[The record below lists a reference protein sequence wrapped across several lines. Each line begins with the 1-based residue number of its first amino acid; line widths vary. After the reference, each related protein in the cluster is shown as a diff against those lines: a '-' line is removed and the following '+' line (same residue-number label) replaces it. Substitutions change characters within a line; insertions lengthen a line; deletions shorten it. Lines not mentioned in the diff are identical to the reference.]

1 MTAPQRPPEQTAV
14 AQEAVPPGTGHPR
27 VDAALD
33 ALARATGL
41 PPAEQIAGYEA
52 AHRTL
57 QETLA
62 SIDEGQS

>member
-1 MTAPQRPPEQTAV
+1 VSSPKQAPG
-14 AQEAVPPGTGHPR
+14 QEPSPTRSGHPR

-33 ALARATGL
+33 ALERDSGL
-41 PPAEQIAGYEA
+41 PPAEQIAGYDA

-62 SIDEGQS
+62 AIDEGQS